1 MRPRIVLSRKL
12 REIIRL
18 PRWLLCVF
26 PLLHT
31 RELARR
37 LWKQMCR
44 LRTLLLVVGIGDI
57 LVVWLMMGTISSA
70 IEIVG
75 KWRSIVTDRTYSWLR
90 QT

>member
-1 MRPRIVLSRKL
+1 MLPRIVLL

-37 LWKQMCR
+37 LWQRMCR
-44 LRTLLLVVGIGDI
+44 LRTLLLVVGIGDR
-57 LVVWLMMGTISSA
+57 LVVWLMMGIISSA
-70 IEIVG
+70 IEIVDNGDVLLLTEHIVGCG
-75 KWRSIVTDRTYSWLR
+75 KRDD
-90 QT
+90 